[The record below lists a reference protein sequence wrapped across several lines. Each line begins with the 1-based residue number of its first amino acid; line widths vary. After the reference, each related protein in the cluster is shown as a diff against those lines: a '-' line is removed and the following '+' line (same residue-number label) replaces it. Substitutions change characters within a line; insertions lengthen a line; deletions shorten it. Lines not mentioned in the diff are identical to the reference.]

1 MGIEIILHNVDPSLM
16 IGQHLIFFQSLNGID
31 FVLLDI
37 LDCFIKGQGIY
48 NIMTTWNLWI
58 LKGWKYLDEEKIR
71 EINLK

>member
-48 NIMTTWNLWI
+48 NIMTT
-58 LKGWKYLDEEKIR
+58 
-71 EINLK
+71 